1 MESAWVKS
9 NYLRRVGLLI
19 SLVGIFL
26 LAWPSAGTAES
37 KPDGA
42 QIDWAMAREWWAFQS
57 PTKAELPQINQA
69 AWPSRRIDH
78 FVLAKLEAKK
88 LSPSPAATKHT
99 LARRLYL
106 DLTGLP
112 PTPEKM
118 RAFLGDET
126 DGAYEML
133 VEELMQLTAYGERLA
148 SMWLNKARYAED
160 QAHQVGGNIAFF
172 YPNAFKYRKWVI
184 DAFNNDLPYDD
195 FIRKQLAADLEKD
208 KSVTD
213 LPALGFIGLGHK
225 FYNRNRLTVKAEE
238 WSEQVDTL
246 TRAFLGLTVACA
258 QCHDHKYDPVT
269 QKDYY
274 ALAGVFA
281 STDLVDRME
290 DGSEIKKN
298 SEAHKKRTGTIH
310 IVRDTKPKDLHV
322 FLRGNTETKGDLVK
336 RRFLKVLAQNEP
348 KSFTQG
354 SGRLELAEAIA
365 DPNNPLTARVIVNR
379 IWSVFFGRGLVATP
393 SNFGQLGSLPS
404 HSELLDDLAVR
415 FMENNWS
422 IKWLVRELVLSST
435 YQQNSQIISRNE
447 LIDPANIYLWRMNRR
462 RLSVEQWRDSIL
474 AASNNLDRRGG
485 ESLELTDAKNVRRTI
500 YGRVSRKKLSDILIQ
515 FDYPDANVHSAKRSD
530 TTTAIQKLFIINNS
544 FMVEQAKGLAKR
556 ITGDSSAT
564 DLTHIQNT
572 YALLYNRQPTREETE
587 LGLAFL
593 RLPAEGK
600 LTRWEQYSH
609 ALLAA
614 NEMMFVD

>member
-290 DGSEIKKN
+290 DGSEIKKD

>member
-1 MESAWVKS
+1 MNCVRCGRIWLSTA
-9 NYLRRVGLLI
+9 LAGLFSYFFVVCPRI
-19 SLVGIFL
+19 GN
-26 LAWPSAGTAES
+26 AEN
-37 KPDGA
+37 KAEA

-133 VEELMQLTAYGERLA
+133 VEKLMQRIAYGERLA

-160 QAHQVGGNIAFF
+160 QAHQVGDNTAFF

-290 DGSEIKKN
+290 DGSEIKKD
-298 SEAHKKRTGTIH
+298 SEAHKKRIGIIH

-379 IWSVFFGRGLVATP
+379 VWSIFFGRGLVATP

-530 TTTAIQKLFIINNS
+530 TTTAIQKLFIINSS

-564 DLTHIQNT
+564 DLTHIQST
-572 YALLYNRQPTREETE
+572 YALLYNRQPTREETD

>member
-1 MESAWVKS
+1 MG
-9 NYLRRVGLLI
+9 N
-19 SLVGIFL
+19 
-26 LAWPSAGTAES
+26 AEN
-37 KPDGA
+37 KAEA

-88 LSPSPAATKHT
+88 LSPSPTATKHT

-133 VEELMQLTAYGERLA
+133 VEKLMQRTAYGERLA

-160 QAHQVGGNIAFF
+160 QAHQVGGNTAFF

-290 DGSEIKKN
+290 DGSEIKKD
-298 SEAHKKRTGTIH
+298 SEAHKKRIGIIH

-379 IWSVFFGRGLVATP
+379 VWSIFFGRGLVATP

-530 TTTAIQKLFIINNS
+530 TTTAIQKLFIINSS
-544 FMVEQAKGLAKR
+544 FMLEQAKGLAKR

-564 DLTHIQNT
+564 DLTHIQST
-572 YALLYNRQPTREETE
+572 YALLYNRQPTREETD

>member
-1 MESAWVKS
+1 MNGVRCGRIWLSTA
-9 NYLRRVGLLI
+9 LAGLF
-19 SLVGIFL
+19 SFFFVVYPRMGN
-26 LAWPSAGTAES
+26 AEN
-37 KPDGA
+37 KAEA
-42 QIDWAMAREWWAFQS
+42 QIDWARAREWWAFQS

-133 VEELMQLTAYGERLA
+133 VEKLMQRTAYGERLA

-160 QAHQVGGNIAFF
+160 QAHQVGDNTAFF

-290 DGSEIKKN
+290 DGSEIKKD
-298 SEAHKKRTGTIH
+298 SEAHKKRIGTIH

-379 IWSVFFGRGLVATP
+379 VWLIFFGRGLVATP

-530 TTTAIQKLFIINNS
+530 TTTAIQKLFIINSS

-556 ITGDSSAT
+556 ITDDSSAT
-564 DLTHIQNT
+564 DLTHIQST
-572 YALLYNRQPTREETE
+572 YALLYNRQPTREETD

>member
-1 MESAWVKS
+1 MNGVRCGRIWLSTA
-9 NYLRRVGLLI
+9 LAGLF
-19 SLVGIFL
+19 SFFFVVCPRMGN
-26 LAWPSAGTAES
+26 AEN
-37 KPDGA
+37 KAEA

-133 VEELMQLTAYGERLA
+133 VEELMQRTAYGERLA

-208 KSVTD
+208 NSVTD

-290 DGSEIKKN
+290 DGSEIKKD
-298 SEAHKKRTGTIH
+298 SEAHKKRIGTIH

-379 IWSVFFGRGLVATP
+379 VWSIFFGRGLVATP

-564 DLTHIQNT
+564 DLTHIQST
-572 YALLYNRQPTREETE
+572 YALLYNRQPTREETD

>member
-1 MESAWVKS
+1 MG
-9 NYLRRVGLLI
+9 N
-19 SLVGIFL
+19 
-26 LAWPSAGTAES
+26 AEN
-37 KPDGA
+37 KAEA

-133 VEELMQLTAYGERLA
+133 VEELMQRTAYGERLA

-160 QAHQVGGNIAFF
+160 QAHQVGGNTAFF

-298 SEAHKKRTGTIH
+298 SEAHKKRIGTIH

-379 IWSVFFGRGLVATP
+379 VWSIFFGRGLVATP

-530 TTTAIQKLFIINNS
+530 TTTAIQKLFIINSS

-564 DLTHIQNT
+564 DLTHIQST
-572 YALLYNRQPTREETE
+572 YALLYNRQPTREETD

>member
-1 MESAWVKS
+1 MG
-9 NYLRRVGLLI
+9 N
-19 SLVGIFL
+19 
-26 LAWPSAGTAES
+26 AEN
-37 KPDGA
+37 KAEA

-133 VEELMQLTAYGERLA
+133 VEKLMQRTAYGERLA

-160 QAHQVGGNIAFF
+160 QAHQVGGNTAFF

-290 DGSEIKKN
+290 DGSEIKKD
-298 SEAHKKRTGTIH
+298 SEAHKKRIGTIH

-379 IWSVFFGRGLVATP
+379 VWSIFFGRGLVATP

-447 LIDPANIYLWRMNRR
+447 LIDPTNIYLWRMNRR

-474 AASNNLDRRGG
+474 AASDNLDRRGG

-530 TTTAIQKLFIINNS
+530 TTTAIQKLFIINSS

-564 DLTHIQNT
+564 DLTHIQST
-572 YALLYNRQPTREETE
+572 YALLYNRQPTREETD

>member
-1 MESAWVKS
+1 MG
-9 NYLRRVGLLI
+9 N
-19 SLVGIFL
+19 
-26 LAWPSAGTAES
+26 AEN
-37 KPDGA
+37 KAEA

-133 VEELMQLTAYGERLA
+133 VEKLMQRTAYGERLA

-160 QAHQVGGNIAFF
+160 QAHQVGSNTAFF

-290 DGSEIKKN
+290 DGSEIKKD
-298 SEAHKKRTGTIH
+298 SEAHKKRIGTIH

-379 IWSVFFGRGLVATP
+379 VWSIFFGRGLVATP

-485 ESLELTDAKNVRRTI
+485 ESLELTDAKNVRRTV

-530 TTTAIQKLFIINNS
+530 TTTAIQKLFIINSS

-564 DLTHIQNT
+564 DLTHIQST
-572 YALLYNRQPTREETE
+572 YALLYNRKPTREETD

>member
-1 MESAWVKS
+1 MNGVRCGRIWLSTA
-9 NYLRRVGLLI
+9 LAGLFSYFFVVCPRI
-19 SLVGIFL
+19 GN
-26 LAWPSAGTAES
+26 AEN
-37 KPDGA
+37 KAEA

-133 VEELMQLTAYGERLA
+133 VEKLMQRTAYGERLA

-160 QAHQVGGNIAFF
+160 QAHQVGDNTAFF

-246 TRAFLGLTVACA
+246 TRTFLGLTVACA

-290 DGSEIKKN
+290 DGSEIKKD
-298 SEAHKKRTGTIH
+298 SEAHKKRIGIIH

-379 IWSVFFGRGLVATP
+379 VWLIFFGRGLVATP

-530 TTTAIQKLFIINNS
+530 TTTAIQKLFMINSS

-564 DLTHIQNT
+564 DLTHIQST
-572 YALLYNRQPTREETE
+572 YALLYNRQPTREETD

>member
-1 MESAWVKS
+1 MNGVRCGRIWLSTA
-9 NYLRRVGLLI
+9 LAGLF
-19 SLVGIFL
+19 SFFFVVCPRMGN
-26 LAWPSAGTAES
+26 AEN
-37 KPDGA
+37 KAEA

-57 PTKAELPQINQA
+57 PTKAELPQINLA

-133 VEELMQLTAYGERLA
+133 VEELMQRTAYGERLA

-208 KSVTD
+208 NSVTD

-290 DGSEIKKN
+290 DGSEIKKD
-298 SEAHKKRTGTIH
+298 SEAHKKRIGTIH

-379 IWSVFFGRGLVATP
+379 VWSIFFGRGLVATP

-485 ESLELTDAKNVRRTI
+485 ESLDLTDAKNVRRTI

-564 DLTHIQNT
+564 DSTHIQST
-572 YALLYNRQPTREETE
+572 YALLYNRQPTREETD

-593 RLPAEGK
+593 RLPAEGE

-614 NEMMFVD
+614 NEMMFID

>member
-1 MESAWVKS
+1 MNGVRCGRIWLSTA
-9 NYLRRVGLLI
+9 LAGLF
-19 SLVGIFL
+19 SYFFVVCPRMGN
-26 LAWPSAGTAES
+26 AEN
-37 KPDGA
+37 KAEA

-133 VEELMQLTAYGERLA
+133 VEKLMQRTAYGERLA

-160 QAHQVGGNIAFF
+160 QAHQVGGNTAFF

-290 DGSEIKKN
+290 DGSEIKKD
-298 SEAHKKRTGTIH
+298 SEAHKKRIGTIH

-379 IWSVFFGRGLVATP
+379 VWSIFFGRGLVATP

-404 HSELLDDLAVR
+404 HTELLDDLAVR

-530 TTTAIQKLFIINNS
+530 TTTAIQKLFIINSS

-564 DLTHIQNT
+564 DLTHIQST
-572 YALLYNRQPTREETE
+572 YALLYNRQPTREETD

>member
-1 MESAWVKS
+1 MG
-9 NYLRRVGLLI
+9 N
-19 SLVGIFL
+19 
-26 LAWPSAGTAES
+26 AEN
-37 KPDGA
+37 KAEA

-133 VEELMQLTAYGERLA
+133 VEELMQRTAYGERLA

-290 DGSEIKKN
+290 DGSEIKKD
-298 SEAHKKRTGTIH
+298 SEAHKKRIGTIH

-354 SGRLELAEAIA
+354 SGRLELAKAIA

-379 IWSVFFGRGLVATP
+379 VWSIFFGRGLVATP

-530 TTTAIQKLFIINNS
+530 TTTAIQKLFIINSS

-564 DLTHIQNT
+564 DLTHIQST
-572 YALLYNRQPTREETE
+572 YALLYNRQPTREETD

>member
-1 MESAWVKS
+1 MNCVRCGRIWLSTA
-9 NYLRRVGLLI
+9 LAGLF
-19 SLVGIFL
+19 SFFFVVCPRMGN
-26 LAWPSAGTAES
+26 AEN
-37 KPDGA
+37 KAEA

-133 VEELMQLTAYGERLA
+133 VEELMQRTAYGERLA

-160 QAHQVGGNIAFF
+160 QAHQVGGNTAFF

-290 DGSEIKKN
+290 DGSEIKKD

-379 IWSVFFGRGLVATP
+379 VWSIFFGRGLVATP

-435 YQQNSQIISRNE
+435 YQQSSQNKLRNE

-530 TTTAIQKLFIINNS
+530 TTTAIQKLFIINSS

-564 DLTHIQNT
+564 DLTHIQST
-572 YALLYNRQPTREETE
+572 YALLYNRKPTREETD

>member
-1 MESAWVKS
+1 MG
-9 NYLRRVGLLI
+9 N
-19 SLVGIFL
+19 
-26 LAWPSAGTAES
+26 AEN
-37 KPDGA
+37 KAEA

-133 VEELMQLTAYGERLA
+133 VEKLMQRTAYGERLA

-160 QAHQVGGNIAFF
+160 QAHQVGDNTAFF

-290 DGSEIKKN
+290 DGSEIKKD
-298 SEAHKKRTGTIH
+298 SEAHKKRIGIIH

-379 IWSVFFGRGLVATP
+379 VWSIFFGRGLVATP

-447 LIDPANIYLWRMNRR
+447 LIDSANIYLWRMNRR

-474 AASNNLDRRGG
+474 AVSNNLDRRGG

-530 TTTAIQKLFIINNS
+530 TTTAIQKLFIINSS

-564 DLTHIQNT
+564 DLTHIQST
-572 YALLYNRQPTREETE
+572 YALLYNRQPTREETD

>member
-1 MESAWVKS
+1 MG
-9 NYLRRVGLLI
+9 N
-19 SLVGIFL
+19 
-26 LAWPSAGTAES
+26 AEN
-37 KPDGA
+37 KAEA

-133 VEELMQLTAYGERLA
+133 VEKLMQRTAYGERLA

-160 QAHQVGGNIAFF
+160 QAHQVGGNTAFF

-290 DGSEIKKN
+290 DGSEIKKD
-298 SEAHKKRTGTIH
+298 SEAHKKRIGTIH

-379 IWSVFFGRGLVATP
+379 VWSIFFGRGLVATP

-530 TTTAIQKLFIINNS
+530 TTTAIQKLFIINSS

-556 ITGDSSAT
+556 ITGDSSTT
-564 DLTHIQNT
+564 DLTHIQST
-572 YALLYNRQPTREETE
+572 YALLYNRQPTREETD

>member
-1 MESAWVKS
+1 MG
-9 NYLRRVGLLI
+9 N
-19 SLVGIFL
+19 
-26 LAWPSAGTAES
+26 AEN
-37 KPDGA
+37 KAEA

-133 VEELMQLTAYGERLA
+133 VEKLMQRTAYGERLA

-160 QAHQVGGNIAFF
+160 QAHQVGGNTAFF

-290 DGSEIKKN
+290 DGSEIKKD
-298 SEAHKKRTGTIH
+298 SEAHKKRIGTIH

-336 RRFLKVLAQNEP
+336 RRFLKVLTQNEP

-379 IWSVFFGRGLVATP
+379 VWSIFFGRGLVATP

-474 AASNNLDRRGG
+474 AASDNLDRRGG

-500 YGRVSRKKLSDILIQ
+500 YGRISRKKLSDILIQ

-530 TTTAIQKLFIINNS
+530 TTTAIQKLFIINSS

-564 DLTHIQNT
+564 DLTHIQST
-572 YALLYNRQPTREETE
+572 YALLYNRQPTREETD

-593 RLPAEGK
+593 RLPTEGK

>member
-1 MESAWVKS
+1 MG
-9 NYLRRVGLLI
+9 N
-19 SLVGIFL
+19 
-26 LAWPSAGTAES
+26 AEN
-37 KPDGA
+37 KAEA

-133 VEELMQLTAYGERLA
+133 VEKLMQRTAYGERLA

-160 QAHQVGGNIAFF
+160 QAHQVGGNTAFF

-290 DGSEIKKN
+290 DGSEIKKD
-298 SEAHKKRTGTIH
+298 SEAHKKRIGTIH
-310 IVRDTKPKDLHV
+310 IVRDSKPKDLHV

-379 IWSVFFGRGLVATP
+379 VWSIFFGRGLVATP

-530 TTTAIQKLFIINNS
+530 TTTAIQKLFIINSS

-564 DLTHIQNT
+564 DLTHIQST
-572 YALLYNRQPTREETE
+572 YALLYNRQPTREETD

-600 LTRWEQYSH
+600 ITRWEQYSH

-614 NEMMFVD
+614 NEMIFID

>member
-1 MESAWVKS
+1 MNGVRCGRIWLSTA
-9 NYLRRVGLLI
+9 LAGLF
-19 SLVGIFL
+19 SYFFVVCPRMGN
-26 LAWPSAGTAES
+26 AEN
-37 KPDGA
+37 KADA
-42 QIDWAMAREWWAFQS
+42 QIDWARAREWWAFQS

-133 VEELMQLTAYGERLA
+133 VEKLMQRTAYGERLA

-160 QAHQVGGNIAFF
+160 QAHQVGDNTAFF

-290 DGSEIKKN
+290 DGSEIKKD
-298 SEAHKKRTGTIH
+298 SEAHKKRIGIIH

-379 IWSVFFGRGLVATP
+379 VWSIFFGRGLVATP

-530 TTTAIQKLFIINNS
+530 TTTAIQKLFIINSS

-564 DLTHIQNT
+564 DLTHIQST
-572 YALLYNRQPTREETE
+572 YALLYNRQPTREETD

>member
-1 MESAWVKS
+1 MG
-9 NYLRRVGLLI
+9 N
-19 SLVGIFL
+19 
-26 LAWPSAGTAES
+26 AEN
-37 KPDGA
+37 KAEA

-133 VEELMQLTAYGERLA
+133 VEKLMQRTAYGERLA

-160 QAHQVGGNIAFF
+160 QAHQVGGNTAFF

-290 DGSEIKKN
+290 DGSEIKKD
-298 SEAHKKRTGTIH
+298 SEAHKKRIGIIH

-379 IWSVFFGRGLVATP
+379 VWSIFFGRGLVATP

-447 LIDPANIYLWRMNRR
+447 LIDSANIYLWRMNRR

-530 TTTAIQKLFIINNS
+530 TTTAIQKLFIINSS

-564 DLTHIQNT
+564 DLTHIQST
-572 YALLYNRQPTREETE
+572 YALLYNRQPTREETD

>member
-1 MESAWVKS
+1 MKS
-9 NYLRRVGLLI
+9 NYLRRVGLSI
-19 SLVGIFL
+19 SLAGIFL
-26 LAWPSAGTAES
+26 LASPSAGIAKS

-42 QIDWAMAREWWAFQS
+42 PINWAKAREWWAFQA
-57 PTKAELPQINQA
+57 PNKAELPKISQA
-69 AWPSRRIDH
+69 AWPSRRIDY
-78 FVLAKLEAKK
+78 FILAKLESKK
-88 LSPSPAATKHT
+88 LTPSSAAAKRT
-99 LARRLYL
+99 LARRLFL

-112 PTPEKM
+112 PTPKIIE
-118 RAFLGDET
+118 AFLGDET
-126 DGAYEML
+126 NRAYEKL
-133 VEELMQLTAYGERLA
+133 VENLIQQTAFGERLA
-148 SMWLNKARYAED
+148 SMWLNISRYAED
-160 QAHQVGGNIAFF
+160 QAHQVGANTAFF
-172 YPNAFKYRKWVI
+172 YPNAYKYRRWI
-184 DAFNNDLPYDD
+184 INAFNNDLPYDD
-195 FIRKQLAADLEKD
+195 FIRKQIAADLQEK
-208 KSVTD
+208 KSIAD

-225 FYNRNRLTVKAEE
+225 YYDRNRLAVKAEE

-274 ALAGVFA
+274 GLAGVFA

-290 DGSEIKKN
+290 DGSEIKKK
-298 SEAHKKRTGTIH
+298 SDSDKKRIGTIH
-310 IVRDTKPKDLHV
+310 IVRDRKPKDLNV
-322 FLRGNTETKGDLVK
+322 FLRGNTQTKGDLVK
-336 RRFLKVLAQNEP
+336 RRFLKVLAQNESKP
-348 KSFTQG
+348 FTQG

-379 IWSVFFGRGLVATP
+379 VWSLFFGRGLVVTP

-435 YQQNSQIISRNE
+435 YQQSSQMISQNE

-474 AASNNLDRRGG
+474 AASNSLDRRGG
-485 ESLELTDAKNVRRTI
+485 ESLELTDVKNIHRTV
-500 YGRVSRKKLSDILIQ
+500 YGRVSRKKLNDILMQ
-515 FDYPDANVHSAKRSD
+515 FDYPDPNVHSAKRSV
-530 TTTAIQKLFIINNS
+530 TTTALQKLFMINSN
-544 FMVEQAKGLAKR
+544 FMVEQAKRLAKR
-556 ITGDSSAT
+556 ITFGSTMMDST
-564 DLTHIQNT
+564 NIQKT
-572 YALLYNRQPTREETE
+572 YAILYNREPTNEEIN
-587 LGLAFL
+587 LALSFL
-593 RLPAEGK
+593 QLPVEGK

-614 NEMMFVD
+614 TEMMFID

>member
-1 MESAWVKS
+1 MG
-9 NYLRRVGLLI
+9 N
-19 SLVGIFL
+19 
-26 LAWPSAGTAES
+26 AEN
-37 KPDGA
+37 KAEA

-133 VEELMQLTAYGERLA
+133 VEKLMQRTAYGERLA

-160 QAHQVGGNIAFF
+160 QAHQVGGNTAFF

-290 DGSEIKKN
+290 DGSEIKKD
-298 SEAHKKRTGTIH
+298 SEAHKKRIGTIH

-379 IWSVFFGRGLVATP
+379 VWSIFFGRGLVATP

-485 ESLELTDAKNVRRTI
+485 ESLELTDAKNVRRTV

-530 TTTAIQKLFIINNS
+530 TTTAIQKLFIINSS

-564 DLTHIQNT
+564 DLTHIQST
-572 YALLYNRQPTREETE
+572 YALLYNRKPTREETD

>member
-1 MESAWVKS
+1 MG
-9 NYLRRVGLLI
+9 N
-19 SLVGIFL
+19 
-26 LAWPSAGTAES
+26 AEN
-37 KPDGA
+37 KAEA

-133 VEELMQLTAYGERLA
+133 VEELMQRTAYGERLA

-160 QAHQVGGNIAFF
+160 QAHQVGGNTAFF

-290 DGSEIKKN
+290 DGSEIKKD
-298 SEAHKKRTGTIH
+298 SEAHKKRIGTIH

-336 RRFLKVLAQNEP
+336 RRFLKVLTQNEP

-379 IWSVFFGRGLVATP
+379 VWSIFFGRGLVATP

-447 LIDPANIYLWRMNRR
+447 LIDPTNIYLWRMNRR

-500 YGRVSRKKLSDILIQ
+500 YGRISRKKLSDILIQ

-530 TTTAIQKLFIINNS
+530 TTTAIQKLFMINSS

-564 DLTHIQNT
+564 DLTHIQST
-572 YALLYNRQPTREETE
+572 YALLYNRQPTREETD

-593 RLPAEGK
+593 RLPTEGK

>member
-1 MESAWVKS
+1 MNGVRCGRIWLSTA
-9 NYLRRVGLLI
+9 LAGLF
-19 SLVGIFL
+19 SFFFVVCPRMGN
-26 LAWPSAGTAES
+26 AES
-37 KPDGA
+37 KAEA

-57 PTKAELPQINQA
+57 PTKAELPQINLA
-69 AWPSRRIDH
+69 TWPSRRIDH

-133 VEELMQLTAYGERLA
+133 VEELMQRTAYGERLA

-208 KSVTD
+208 NSVTD

-290 DGSEIKKN
+290 DGSEIKKD
-298 SEAHKKRTGTIH
+298 SEAHKKRIGTIH

-354 SGRLELAEAIA
+354 SGRLELAEAVA

-379 IWSVFFGRGLVATP
+379 VWSIFFGRGLVATP

-485 ESLELTDAKNVRRTI
+485 ESLDLTDAKNVRRTI

-564 DLTHIQNT
+564 DLTHIQST
-572 YALLYNRQPTREETE
+572 YALLYNRQPTREETD

>member
-1 MESAWVKS
+1 MG
-9 NYLRRVGLLI
+9 N
-19 SLVGIFL
+19 
-26 LAWPSAGTAES
+26 AES
-37 KPDGA
+37 KAEA

-88 LSPSPAATKHT
+88 LSPSPAATKRT

-133 VEELMQLTAYGERLA
+133 VEELMQRTAYGERLA

-208 KSVTD
+208 NSVTD

-290 DGSEIKKN
+290 DGSEIKKD
-298 SEAHKKRTGTIH
+298 SEAHKKRIGTIH

-354 SGRLELAEAIA
+354 SGRLELAEAVA

-379 IWSVFFGRGLVATP
+379 VWSIFFGRGLVATP

-564 DLTHIQNT
+564 DLTHIQST
-572 YALLYNRQPTREETE
+572 YALLYNRQPTREETD

>member
-1 MESAWVKS
+1 MG
-9 NYLRRVGLLI
+9 N
-19 SLVGIFL
+19 
-26 LAWPSAGTAES
+26 AES
-37 KPDGA
+37 KAEA

-133 VEELMQLTAYGERLA
+133 VEELMQRTAYGERLA

-160 QAHQVGGNIAFF
+160 QAHQVGGNTAFF

-208 KSVTD
+208 NSVTD

-290 DGSEIKKN
+290 DGSEIKKD
-298 SEAHKKRTGTIH
+298 SEAHKKRIGTIH

-379 IWSVFFGRGLVATP
+379 VWSLFFGRGLVATP
-393 SNFGQLGSLPS
+393 SNFGQLGSPPS
-404 HSELLDDLAVR
+404 HPKLLDDLSVR

-530 TTTAIQKLFIINNS
+530 TTTAIQKLFIINSS
-544 FMVEQAKGLAKR
+544 FMLEQAKGLAKR

-564 DLTHIQNT
+564 DLTHIQST
-572 YALLYNRQPTREETE
+572 YALLYNRQPTREETD

-614 NEMMFVD
+614 NEMMFLD

>member
-1 MESAWVKS
+1 MNCFRCGRIWLSTA
-9 NYLRRVGLLI
+9 LAGLF
-19 SLVGIFL
+19 SFFFVVCPRMGN
-26 LAWPSAGTAES
+26 AEN
-37 KPDGA
+37 KAEA

-133 VEELMQLTAYGERLA
+133 VEKLMQRTAYGERLA

-160 QAHQVGGNIAFF
+160 QAHQVGGNTAFF

-290 DGSEIKKN
+290 DGSEIKKD

-354 SGRLELAEAIA
+354 SGRLELAKAIA

-379 IWSVFFGRGLVATP
+379 VWSIFFGRGLVATP

-530 TTTAIQKLFIINNS
+530 TTTAIQKLFIINSS

-564 DLTHIQNT
+564 DLTHIQST
-572 YALLYNRQPTREETE
+572 YALLYNRQPTREETD

>member
-1 MESAWVKS
+1 MG
-9 NYLRRVGLLI
+9 N
-19 SLVGIFL
+19 
-26 LAWPSAGTAES
+26 AEN
-37 KPDGA
+37 KAEA

-88 LSPSPAATKHT
+88 LLPSPVATKHT

-133 VEELMQLTAYGERLA
+133 VEELMQRTAYGERLA

-208 KSVTD
+208 NSVTD

-290 DGSEIKKN
+290 DGSEIKKD
-298 SEAHKKRTGTIH
+298 SEAHKKRIGTIH

-348 KSFTQG
+348 KSFTKG

-379 IWSVFFGRGLVATP
+379 VWSIFFGRGLVATP

-435 YQQNSQIISRNE
+435 YQQNSQIISGNE
-447 LIDPANIYLWRMNRR
+447 LIDPSNIYLWRMNRR

-500 YGRVSRKKLSDILIQ
+500 YGRVSRKKLSDILLQ
-515 FDYPDANVHSAKRSD
+515 FDYPDANVHSAKRSG

-564 DLTHIQNT
+564 DLTHIQST
-572 YALLYNRQPTREETE
+572 YALLYNRQPTREETD

-593 RLPAEGK
+593 RLPEEGK

>member
-1 MESAWVKS
+1 MNCVRCGRIWLSTA
-9 NYLRRVGLLI
+9 LAGLF
-19 SLVGIFL
+19 SFFFVVYPRMGN
-26 LAWPSAGTAES
+26 AEN
-37 KPDGA
+37 KAEA
-42 QIDWAMAREWWAFQS
+42 QIDWARAREWWAFQS

-133 VEELMQLTAYGERLA
+133 VEKLMQRIAYGERLA

-160 QAHQVGGNIAFF
+160 QAHQVGDNTAFF

-290 DGSEIKKN
+290 DGSEIKKD
-298 SEAHKKRTGTIH
+298 SEAHKKRIGTIH

-379 IWSVFFGRGLVATP
+379 VWSIFFGRGLVATP

-530 TTTAIQKLFIINNS
+530 TTTAIQKLFIINSS

-564 DLTHIQNT
+564 DLTHIQST
-572 YALLYNRQPTREETE
+572 YALLYNRQPTREETD

>member
-1 MESAWVKS
+1 MG
-9 NYLRRVGLLI
+9 N
-19 SLVGIFL
+19 
-26 LAWPSAGTAES
+26 AEN
-37 KPDGA
+37 KAEA

-133 VEELMQLTAYGERLA
+133 VEELMQRTAYGERLA

-160 QAHQVGGNIAFF
+160 QAHQVGGNTAFF

-290 DGSEIKKN
+290 DGSEIKKD
-298 SEAHKKRTGTIH
+298 SEAHKKRIGIIH

-379 IWSVFFGRGLVATP
+379 VWSIFFGRGLVATP
-393 SNFGQLGSLPS
+393 SNFGQLGSPPS

-485 ESLELTDAKNVRRTI
+485 ESLDLTDAKNVRRTI

-564 DLTHIQNT
+564 DLTHIQST
-572 YALLYNRQPTREETE
+572 YALLYNRQPTREETD

-600 LTRWEQYSH
+600 ITRWEQYSH

>member
-1 MESAWVKS
+1 MG
-9 NYLRRVGLLI
+9 N
-19 SLVGIFL
+19 
-26 LAWPSAGTAES
+26 AEN
-37 KPDGA
+37 KAEA

-57 PTKAELPQINQA
+57 PTKAKLPQINQA

-133 VEELMQLTAYGERLA
+133 VEELMQRTAYGERLA

-290 DGSEIKKN
+290 DGSEIKKD

-379 IWSVFFGRGLVATP
+379 VWSLFFDRGLVATP

-404 HSELLDDLAVR
+404 HSKLLDDLAVR

-485 ESLELTDAKNVRRTI
+485 ESLDLTDAKNVRRTI

-564 DLTHIQNT
+564 DLTHIQST
-572 YALLYNRQPTREETE
+572 YALLYNRQPTREETD

>member
-1 MESAWVKS
+1 MNGVRCGRIWLSTA
-9 NYLRRVGLLI
+9 LAGLF
-19 SLVGIFL
+19 SFFFVVCPRMGN
-26 LAWPSAGTAES
+26 AEN
-37 KPDGA
+37 KAEA

-133 VEELMQLTAYGERLA
+133 VEELMQRTAYGERLA

-290 DGSEIKKN
+290 DGSEIKKD
-298 SEAHKKRTGTIH
+298 SEAHKKRIGTIH

-379 IWSVFFGRGLVATP
+379 VWLIFFGRGLVATP

-530 TTTAIQKLFIINNS
+530 TTTAIQKLFIINSS
-544 FMVEQAKGLAKR
+544 FMVEQAKSLAKR

-564 DLTHIQNT
+564 DLTHIQST
-572 YALLYNRQPTREETE
+572 YALLYNRQPTREETD

>member
-1 MESAWVKS
+1 MG
-9 NYLRRVGLLI
+9 N
-19 SLVGIFL
+19 
-26 LAWPSAGTAES
+26 AEN
-37 KPDGA
+37 KAEA

-133 VEELMQLTAYGERLA
+133 VEELMQRTAYGERLA

-160 QAHQVGGNIAFF
+160 QAHQVGGNTAFF

-290 DGSEIKKN
+290 DGSEIKKD
-298 SEAHKKRTGTIH
+298 SEAHKKRIGTIH

-348 KSFTQG
+348 KSFTHG

-379 IWSVFFGRGLVATP
+379 VWSIFFGRGLVATP

-530 TTTAIQKLFIINNS
+530 TTTAIQKLFIINSS

-564 DLTHIQNT
+564 DLTHIQST
-572 YALLYNRQPTREETE
+572 YALLYNRQPTREETD

>member
-1 MESAWVKS
+1 MG
-9 NYLRRVGLLI
+9 N
-19 SLVGIFL
+19 
-26 LAWPSAGTAES
+26 AEN
-37 KPDGA
+37 KAEA

-57 PTKAELPQINQA
+57 PTKAELPQINLA

-133 VEELMQLTAYGERLA
+133 VEELMQRTAYGERLA

-160 QAHQVGGNIAFF
+160 QAHQVGGNTAFF

-298 SEAHKKRTGTIH
+298 SEAHKKRIGTIH

-379 IWSVFFGRGLVATP
+379 VWSIFFGRGLVATP

-530 TTTAIQKLFIINNS
+530 TTTAIQKLFIINSS

-564 DLTHIQNT
+564 DLTHIQST
-572 YALLYNRQPTREETE
+572 YALLYNRKPTREETD

>member
-1 MESAWVKS
+1 MG
-9 NYLRRVGLLI
+9 N
-19 SLVGIFL
+19 
-26 LAWPSAGTAES
+26 AEN
-37 KPDGA
+37 KAEA

-57 PTKAELPQINQA
+57 PTKAKLPQINQA

-133 VEELMQLTAYGERLA
+133 VEELMQRTAYGERLA

-208 KSVTD
+208 NSVTD

-290 DGSEIKKN
+290 DGSEIKKD
-298 SEAHKKRTGTIH
+298 SEAHKKRIGTIH

-336 RRFLKVLAQNEP
+336 RRFLKVLTQNES

-379 IWSVFFGRGLVATP
+379 VWAIFCGRGLVATP

-422 IKWLVRELVLSST
+422 IKWLVRDLVLSST
-435 YQQNSQIISRNE
+435 YQQNSQNKLQNE
-447 LIDPANIYLWRMNRR
+447 LIDAANIYLWRMNRR

-564 DLTHIQNT
+564 DLTHIQST
-572 YALLYNRQPTREETE
+572 YALLYNRQPTREETD

>member
-1 MESAWVKS
+1 MG
-9 NYLRRVGLLI
+9 N
-19 SLVGIFL
+19 
-26 LAWPSAGTAES
+26 AEN
-37 KPDGA
+37 KAEA

-133 VEELMQLTAYGERLA
+133 VEKLMQRTAYGERLA

-160 QAHQVGGNIAFF
+160 QAHQVGGNTAFF

-290 DGSEIKKN
+290 DGSEIKKD
-298 SEAHKKRTGTIH
+298 SEAHKKRIGTIH

-379 IWSVFFGRGLVATP
+379 VWSIFFGRGLVATP

-530 TTTAIQKLFIINNS
+530 TTTAIQKLFIINSS

-564 DLTHIQNT
+564 DLTHIQST
-572 YALLYNRQPTREETE
+572 YALLYNRQPTREETD

>member
-1 MESAWVKS
+1 MG
-9 NYLRRVGLLI
+9 N
-19 SLVGIFL
+19 
-26 LAWPSAGTAES
+26 AEN
-37 KPDGA
+37 KAEA

-133 VEELMQLTAYGERLA
+133 VEELMQRTAYGERLA

-160 QAHQVGGNIAFF
+160 QAHQVGGNTAFF
-172 YPNAFKYRKWVI
+172 FPNAFKYRKWVI

-290 DGSEIKKN
+290 DGSEIKKD

-379 IWSVFFGRGLVATP
+379 VWSIFFGRGLVATP

-485 ESLELTDAKNVRRTI
+485 ESLDLTDAKNVRRTI

-530 TTTAIQKLFIINNS
+530 TTTAIQKLFIINSS

-564 DLTHIQNT
+564 DLTHIQST
-572 YALLYNRQPTREETE
+572 YALLYNRQPTGEETD